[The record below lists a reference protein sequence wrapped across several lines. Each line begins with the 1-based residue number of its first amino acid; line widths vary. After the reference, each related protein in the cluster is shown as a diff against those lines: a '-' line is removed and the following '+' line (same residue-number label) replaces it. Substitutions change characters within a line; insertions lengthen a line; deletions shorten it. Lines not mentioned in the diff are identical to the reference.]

1 VLLDHVRETDRKLG
15 LSNDYIKDAK
25 KRNKEKTDNG
35 ENGNSYSHSVMDIYE
50 QDEDMMADM

>member
-1 VLLDHVRETDRKLG
+1 MDHVRETDRKLG

-25 KRNKEKTDNG
+25 KKNKEKTDNG
-35 ENGNSYSHSVMDIYE
+35 ENGNSYSHSGIDIYE